1 MRKYDSQ
8 ETHIVRN
15 IGKEKKRNKI
25 RNRKRIKA
33 IKSKVHRNCGIEK
46 EFPFCLI
53 FPQRKITTRIT
64 FNIPK

>member
-1 MRKYDSQ
+1 MIHKKRTSS
-8 ETHIVRN
+8 ETLEN
-15 IGKEKKRNKI
+15 IKEKKRNKI

-33 IKSKVHRNCGIEK
+33 IKSKVHQNCGIEK

-53 FPQRKITTRIT
+53 FPQRKITTKIT